1 MTPLP
6 VHLAQSFADPDSP
19 HSLLPRLRK
28 RIAGLGRTFT
38 KLAPKITASTDEAL
52 RPVIDQCYANW
63 LTAKGLVDAAD
74 ALINRRAV
82 DMLIGG
88 NKVEIEIAQA
98 SMKDVRALSALTPLI
113 KHRQHDSVVQ
123 GSSEPEY
130 TIVGK
135 GRFGCLSPD
144 PDLWFGHDHAPTQG
158 TTAAGNCCPL
168 PSFTVELTF
177 DFNSRTTSV
186 QELLKL
192 ADATLTEAE
201 RELGEARARLCH
213 DEGEGSCSL
222 F

>member
-1 MTPLP
+1 MTPP
-6 VHLAQSFADPDSP
+6 TVNLAFSFADPTNP
-19 HSLLPRLRK
+19 NSLTPRLRK
-28 RIAGLGRTFT
+28 RIAGLGRLFI

-63 LTAKGLVDAAD
+63 LTAKGLVDAAE

-88 NKVEIEIAQA
+88 NKVEIEIAQT
-98 SMKDVRALSALTPLI
+98 SMKDVRALSVLTPLI
-113 KHRQHDSVVQ
+113 KQRQTDS
-123 GSSEPEY
+123 GTGDSDEPEY
-130 TIVGK
+130 TLVGK

-144 PDLWFGHDHAPTQG
+144 PDLWFVRDNAQ
-158 TTAAGNCCPL
+158 TADPKLQHNCPL
-168 PSFTVELTF
+168 PSFTVELSF

-186 QELLKL
+186 QELLRL

-201 RELGEARARLCH
+201 REMGETRARLCH
-213 DEGEGSCSL
+213 DEGEGSCNL